1 MTRISIEEEKRL
13 LARSLWD
20 QGAIKFGEF
29 KLKLHEKYPNAP
41 LSPIFLNLRTPD
53 NPKPGTLTADDVARA
68 AMLMNAYVE
77 YNEKVYFDFVAGI
90 PNAGTPFAQSMIKM
104 AGVQALQLGKVVQGD
119 SRRIGDVTDD
129 VAFED
134 GEEVLVVDD
143 LITHADSKREA
154 FESIIKAGLRVSA
167 LVVLVDRE
175 QGGADE
181 IAQMG
186 IPFISVFTLTELL
199 DRYVQ
204 EGFLTDESRIRIRE
218 QLTQIDRYTAEHSSR

>member
-13 LARSLWD
+13 LARSLWE

-29 KLKLHEKYPNAP
+29 RLKLHEKFPNAP

-53 NPKPGTLTADDVARA
+53 NPKPGTLTADDVVRA
-68 AMLMNAYVE
+68 TWLMYAYVE
-77 YNEKVYFDFVAGI
+77 NNEKVYFDFVAGI
-90 PNAGTPFAQSMIKM
+90 PNAGTPFAQSMTGM

-134 GEEVLVVDD
+134 GEEVLVIDD

-154 FESIIKAGLRVSA
+154 FESIQKAGLRVSA

-181 IAQMG
+181 VAQMG

-204 EGFLTDESRIRIRE
+204 EGFLTDESRIQIRE
-218 QLTQIDRYTAEHSSR
+218 KLTQIDRYTAEHSSR